1 MTDDHRDARVRA
13 ADQAVGRRNRSEDVV
28 RFQRVVTEVIQLT
41 GENIEEDFGI
51 RGGIDMAAFFFK
63 QLFTQLVRIGQVA
76 VMRQCDAIRRVNVK
90 RLRLGG
96 AGAARRRITHVA
108 NTHIALHT
116 LHVAGFEYVA
126 YQPVSLT
133 QPEAVVGIN
142 GDDASGILSTVLEHR

>member
-1 MTDDHRDARVRA
+1 
-13 ADQAVGRRNRSEDVV
+13 
-28 RFQRVVTEVIQLT
+28 
-41 GENIEEDFGI
+41 
-51 RGGIDMAAFFFK
+51 MAAFFFK

-76 VMRQCDAIRRVNVK
+76 VMRQRDAIRRVNVK